1 MVASA
6 VLFAAVLAAFS
17 TSETLSHDS
26 PLPHDCVPGSPP
38 LFNIGRISGNA
49 CVSVGA
55 FQCLL
60 LGADEIRARSSERVS
75 GGKHMKCNAYTS
87 FTSHRCILGKT
98 MLMHDRSK
106 PNHPNVKG
114 RGRQWSRAAV
124 PKHAVDGEGE
134 SLPPR
139 LGSRRLPGASKPL
152 HTPRTPTIT
161 RTRAFNVF
169 KGSDTAIQVAQKLF
183 SLLATA
189 LTLLFGL
196 LQGTLIFMWNVLGY
210 YFRRKRRPVASYIA
224 SWIVHKVLMSVCED
238 VQGLQVRVDA
248 TSSMALLRGEVTG
261 ITIMASRVRLLDVS
275 VGNVGIYTDDVH
287 FVQGSQNESLT
298 SRLLAAIGAISSS
311 SSSHA
316 GSELAAP
323 PLAPSAT
330 NSSTAAE
337 SISTS
342 WYNVEGLLEREASD
356 REATQEITRE
366 SANLTAKEEGVSAA
380 GGGGRG
386 VGKGKKES
394 YVVAGEK
401 SGGLTV
407 AQPFAAS
414 LAAMLTGFFQKKY
427 LLY

>member
-1 MVASA
+1 M
-6 VLFAAVLAAFS
+6 LFAAVLAAFS

-26 PLPHDCVPGSPP
+26 PQPHDCVPGSPY
-38 LFNIGRISGNA
+38 LFNIGRISGSA
-49 CVSVGA
+49 CMSVGA
-55 FQCLL
+55 FQCFL
-60 LGADEIRARSSERVS
+60 LGADKIRARSLERVS
-75 GGKHMKCNAYTS
+75 GGKHMKCNACTS
-87 FTSHRCILGKT
+87 FTIHSCILGKT
-98 MLMHDRSK
+98 MLMHDRPK

-114 RGRQWSRAAV
+114 FRRQFSREAV

-161 RTRAFNVF
+161 GTRAFNVF
-169 KGSDTAIQVAQKLF
+169 KGSDTAMQVAQKLF

-287 FVQGSQNESLT
+287 FVQGSQNESLA
-298 SRLLAAIGAISSS
+298 SRLLAAIGAI

-330 NSSTAAE
+330 NSSTAAA
-337 SISTS
+337 STSAS
-342 WYNVEGLLEREASD
+342 WYNVEGLLEREASE
-356 REATQEITRE
+356 REASQQITQE
-366 SANLTAKEEGVSAA
+366 SANVTAKEEGVSAA
-380 GGGGRG
+380 GGGGKG
-386 VGKGKKES
+386 GSKGKKES

-414 LAAMLTGFFQKKY
+414 LAATLTGFF
-427 LLY
+427 

>member
-1 MVASA
+1 

-26 PLPHDCVPGSPP
+26 PLPHDCVPGSPS
-38 LFNIGRISGNA
+38 LFNIGRISGSA

-114 RGRQWSRAAV
+114 RGRQFSRAAV
-124 PKHAVDGEGE
+124 PKLAVDGKGE

-169 KGSDTAIQVAQKLF
+169 KGSDMAMQVVQKLF

-287 FVQGSQNESLT
+287 FVQGSQNESLA
-298 SRLLAAIGAISSS
+298 SRLLAAIGAISSSS

-330 NSSTAAE
+330 NSSTAAA
-337 SISTS
+337 STSTS

-356 REATQEITRE
+356 REATREITQE
-366 SANLTAKEEGVSAA
+366 SANVTAKEEGVSAA
-380 GGGGRG
+380 GGGGG
-386 VGKGKKES
+386 GGGKGKKES

-414 LAAMLTGFFQKKY
+414 LAAMLTGFFLKKY